1 MGLEQQLLAAGSV
14 AGRVCVGL
22 VFILAATQKTQHWRV
37 FSGVVAN
44 YRLLPRPLIGPVAAL
59 LPPLEML
66 VGILL
71 LSAQIRPFGAL
82 AAIALLGL
90 FAAAM
95 AVNLKRGRS
104 EIDCGCGHSFL
115 KQNLSW
121 VLVGRN
127 AGLAALLVPSL
138 VFTNAMP
145 MPVNLTGIAAGL
157 GLFLLY
163 LLLNA
168 FSALPPVGAHRHRLA
183 PQHIA

>member
-1 MGLEQQLLAAGSV
+1 MGQELLAASTV

-22 VFILAATQKTQHWRV
+22 VFVLAATQKAQHWRI
-37 FSGVVAN
+37 FSGVLAN
-44 YRLLPRPLIGPVAAL
+44 YRLLPRALVTPAAAL

-82 AAIALLGL
+82 AAIAFLSV

-95 AVNLKRGRS
+95 AINLKRGRS
-104 EIDCGCGHSFL
+104 EIDCGCGHSLL

-121 VLVGRN
+121 VLVSRN
-127 AGLAALLVPSL
+127 AGLAALLIPSL
-138 VFTNAMP
+138 VFPKAMP
-145 MPVNLTGIAAGL
+145 MPVILTGIAAGL

-163 LLLNA
+163 LLLNV
-168 FSALPPVGAHRHRLA
+168 FSALPAVKEHRHRFA
-183 PQHIA
+183 

>member
-1 MGLEQQLLAAGSV
+1 MGHELLAASAA

-22 VFILAATQKTQHWRV
+22 VFILAATQKTQHWRI
-37 FSGVVAN
+37 FTGVLAN
-44 YRLLPRPLIGPVAAL
+44 YRLLPRTVVTPVAAL
-59 LPPLEML
+59 LPPAEML

-90 FAAAM
+90 FGVAM
-95 AVNLKRGRS
+95 AINLKRGRS

-121 VLVGRN
+121 LLVGRN
-127 AGLAALLVPSL
+127 AGLVALLIPSL
-138 VFTNAMP
+138 IFTKVMP
-145 MPVNLTGIAAGL
+145 MPLLLTGVAAGF

-163 LLLNA
+163 LLLNV
-168 FSALPPVGAHRHRLA
+168 FSALPQAQAHHQRFA
-183 PQHIA
+183 